1 LAQYIR
7 GSREATRLEALT
19 VYQGDVVKKTKAGEA
34 TYTYWFASWRE
45 GRKVKNV
52 HLGSTKK
59 MDEAATMAKA
69 RKLKAEALGLEE

>member
-1 LAQYIR
+1 
-7 GSREATRLEALT
+7 LT

-45 GRKVKNV
+45 GGKVKNV

-59 MDEAATMAKA
+59 MDEAAAMAKA
-69 RKLKAEALGLEE
+69 RKLKA

>member
-1 LAQYIR
+1 M
-7 GSREATRLEALT
+7 SFWLEALT

-45 GRKVKNV
+45 GGKVKNV

-59 MDEAATMAKA
+59 MDGAAAMAKA
-69 RKLKAEALGLEE
+69 RKPKAEALGLEE